1 MKTTIGKQIIASLFF
16 VGIGCINAQDS
27 SEMIADQD
35 LKRIMEIWPGTYNND
50 KQIEEA
56 KARGEEVW
64 QFDDTGKGG
73 WLQVQSHYIKI
84 DIPEL
89 GKHVLYVEEYRNH
102 EPDSTYR
109 QRVYT
114 LAKDDGNNIR
124 VKMWPFKDKKK
135 FVGAWKDS
143 ELRNSITKED
153 ISPYPDKCDLL
164 VTKENEAYNMN
175 MNGKDCAFGDKV
187 FNYQV
192 LLDASSFS
200 YRDKITTLSTGEL
213 ITTAAE
219 YRYHKLDKV
228 K

>member
-1 MKTTIGKQIIASLFF
+1 MKTTKFNCSIAVLFVICLSF
-16 VGIGCINAQDS
+16 IQAQENNQNID
-27 SEMIADQD
+27 DTD
-35 LKRIMEIWPGTYNND
+35 LERIMEIWPGTYNND
-50 KQIEEA
+50 KQIEKA
-56 KARGEEVW
+56 KARGEAVW

-84 DIPEL
+84 DMPEL

-109 QRVYT
+109 QRIYT
-114 LAKDDGNNIR
+114 LTKDDGNNIR

-135 FVGAWKDS
+135 FVGGWKNRT
-143 ELRNSITKED
+143 LLNSITKED

-164 VTKENEAYNMN
+164 VSKENETYNMN

-192 LLDASSFS
+192 LLDATSFS

-219 YRYHKLDKV
+219 YQYHKLDKI

>member
-1 MKTTIGKQIIASLFF
+1 MKITKYYCSVTVLFILCLCSLE
-16 VGIGCINAQDS
+16 AQEPNPNTGDT
-27 SEMIADQD
+27 D
-35 LKRIMEIWPGTYNND
+35 LDRIMEIWPGTYNND

-56 KARGEEVW
+56 KAQGEAVW

-73 WLQVQSHYIKI
+73 WLQVQSHYIKL
-84 DIPEL
+84 DMPEL

-114 LAKDDGNNIR
+114 LSRDDGNNIR

-143 ELRNSITKED
+143 ELLSSITKED
-153 ISPYPDKCDLL
+153 ISAYPDKCDLL

-213 ITTAAE
+213 ISTAAE
-219 YRYHKLDKV
+219 YQYHKLDKI